1 LNLSYNE
8 EVIYFLVIRYLN
20 KCYVP
25 SSGNDYIKLRYFG
38 IVTEEDT
45 AFIGYNPLII
55 DINKVFGLSFSLCKD
70 ILNLWLDYLNIG
82 VDYPSMGYQ
91 FMAIQEVESI
101 LVETLT
107 ESINS
112 DIIANLFKLNEERN

>member
-1 LNLSYNE
+1 VN
-8 EVIYFLVIRYLN
+8 
-20 KCYVP
+20 
-25 SSGNDYIKLRYFG
+25 
-38 IVTEEDT
+38 EEDT
-45 AFIGYNPLII
+45 AFIGYNPLIV

-82 VDYPSMGYQ
+82 VDYPSMCYH
-91 FMAIQEVESI
+91 FMVVQEVESM

-107 ESINS
+107 ESINA